1 MTLADVYNMLDGIT
15 ELKGKVRYRAFP
27 IDSGDVPLPPYAVY
41 FETDS
46 NNFVADNKVYN
57 AGDDVSIE
65 LYETN
70 RDFTLEGKIETAL
83 NNLELPW
90 VRSSRYQ
97 INDNIYE
104 IVYSITI
111 RR

>member
-46 NNFVADNKVYN
+46 NNFVADNVFLCQKQFVFQVFPF
-57 AGDDVSIE
+57 D
-65 LYETN
+65 L
-70 RDFTLEGKIETAL
+70 LL
-83 NNLELPW
+83 NVFILW
-90 VRSSRYQ
+90 DGYF
-97 INDNIYE
+97 IF
-104 IVYSITI
+104 
-111 RR
+111 